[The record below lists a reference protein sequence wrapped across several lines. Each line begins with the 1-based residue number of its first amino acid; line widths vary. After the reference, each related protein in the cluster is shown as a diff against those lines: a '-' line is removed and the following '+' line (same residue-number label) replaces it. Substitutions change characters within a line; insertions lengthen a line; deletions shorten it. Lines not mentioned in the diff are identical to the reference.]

1 MTSMISKYNDK
12 TTADFS
18 QILDLVSEQK
28 FGEAINELKKM
39 IAADKK
45 NLKAQTLL
53 EYLEKIVEYQ
63 NKDLF
68 SSTNLNM
75 DPWLE

>member
-1 MTSMISKYNDK
+1 MISKYNDNI
-12 TTADFS
+12 TADFS